1 MTNKFERVSN
11 NERRFNN
18 YPDEEFFSYLNDELK
33 ISASIGGNGISI
45 NSLYA
50 KEIIKNENENRL
62 YQLAEYV
69 LNHKLWLNFGGYEV
83 REHLPIGLYRTIDI
97 YKN

>member
-1 MTNKFERVSN
+1 MTKKFTQVSN
-11 NERRFNN
+11 IERRFNN

-33 ISASIGGNGISI
+33 ISASISGNGISI
-45 NSLYA
+45 NSLYTN
-50 KEIIKNENENRL
+50 EIIKNENENRL

>member
-45 NSLYA
+45 NSLY
-50 KEIIKNENENRL
+50 
-62 YQLAEYV
+62 
-69 LNHKLWLNFGGYEV
+69 
-83 REHLPIGLYRTIDI
+83 
-97 YKN
+97 